1 MGDHHSLPLLLF
13 LLPPSPSLS
22 PLSSFLT
29 LLHYLPLPSLFL
41 SPSSLNALHFYS
53 NPPLVFLCFL
63 SSILAPSSSP
73 PPLSYLML
81 FPLLLPQMTLKDIG
95 RVRLFKLGVATDE
108 YAVVFTNEYIGHA
121 RQHLGRTALCKKF
134 VDVVLP
140 ACQDVSITR
149 KQLTDKL
156 RVSEEDIS

>member
-13 LLPPSPSLS
+13 LLPSL
-22 PLSSFLT
+22 
-29 LLHYLPLPSLFL
+29 LFHL
-41 SPSSLNALHFYS
+41 FS
-53 NPPLVFLCFL
+53 L
-63 SSILAPSSSP
+63 SSITYPFPLSSSP
-73 PPLSYLML
+73 PPPSMPCIFTLILLSSPSVSSLQFL
-81 FPLLLPQMTLKDIG
+81 HPLPCLSPLSPLLPHVFPLLLPQMTLKDIG

-156 RVSEEDIS
+156 RLSEEDIS